1 MSVKDGKSI
10 IGWSY
15 KHGGNSEE
23 GGNTPKLC
31 VVSVLSPSNELKE
44 KKVNARRGKSSVRRR
59 CKRCSSNDRGH
70 RKVKKIRCQLRLQRQ
85 HLPNVSPFSTNNWEK
100 IWFLSYRMSVTCSI
114 PALLFQLFQLA
125 NLHPDRIRV
134 WVSLLTYLVWGQFW
148 MDWASGLEI
157 IWCFLFLVE
166 LVIIFLWPTITT
178 VQYWSVYIFG
188 GVLLFVIIQPRRRNF
203 DRGLQSP
210 LSPTLVRRV
219 EGRSEDGARP
229 HHLWGVWV
237 ASAAEVSGF
246 WRNGICPERAALPR
260 SWRITR
266 VRDYSARCG

>member
-1 MSVKDGKSI
+1 MS
-10 IGWSY
+10 
-15 KHGGNSEE
+15 
-23 GGNTPKLC
+23 
-31 VVSVLSPSNELKE
+31 
-44 KKVNARRGKSSVRRR
+44 A
-59 CKRCSSNDRGH
+59 
-70 RKVKKIRCQLRLQRQ
+70 
-85 HLPNVSPFSTNNWEK
+85 
-100 IWFLSYRMSVTCSI
+100 TCSI
-114 PALLFQLFQLA
+114 TALLFQLFQLA
-125 NLHPDRIRV
+125 NLHPARIRV

-148 MDWASGLEI
+148 MDWAFGLEI
-157 IWCFLFLVE
+157 IHHGFLFSVE

-178 VQYWSVYIFG
+178 MQYWSVHIFG
-188 GVLLFVIIQPRRRNF
+188 AVLLFVIIQLLRRKF
-203 DRGLQSP
+203 DRGLQFP

-219 EGRSEDGARP
+219 GGRSEDGARP